1 MTLTELKYVI
11 AVAREHHFG
20 RAAESCGVSQPS
32 LSVAIRKLEEEL
44 GVSIFERRSSEIALT
59 PVGEKIVE
67 QAQRVMEESRRIADI
82 AHEGQDPLSGPIKLG
97 VIYTIGPYLLP
108 ELIRELSSDQ
118 PNMPV
123 YLEENFTSELLERL
137 KTGQLDLAIMADT
150 IADTGFMTGNVLNV
164 EALLS
169 LDPDVVLVNAPD
181 KRTLE
186 AVRNAGLPAVAVSA
200 TKWDY
205 DVEKTR
211 ASWMRILGELFP
223 DAHVKPE
230 IVAAESERLATL
242 VSDRLTN
249 LEEKDRPSVLFLVRL
264 SPTEIVTSGKHFF
277 GQYWANAAGGRNAAE
292 HITLQNANAVITM
305 EDVHALDPD
314 VILLTNFTTAQP
326 EDLLENRTEGRDWQ
340 GLRAVEKKAVHKMPL
355 GLYRS
360 FTPSIDSP
368 LTLLWMAKT
377 LHPERF
383 ADVDLKAE
391 TKRFYKTVFGR
402 ELTDEQVERI
412 YRPAKA
418 AGVGAARAR

>member
-150 IADTGFMTGNVLNV
+150 IADTGFMTLELYSEEFVVAVPSHHPWVNRNYVNSSELKDQTMLLLGAGHCFRDQIIGVCPDLMRFQAQASDVQRTVEGSSLQTICHMVAQGLGITVLPASAIPYLSGFSKSLQIIPFKAPVPTRRVLLVWRKSYPRMQAV
-164 EALLS
+164 EAVQAAVKKLRMNGCLP
-169 LDPDVVLVNAPD
+169 LD
-181 KRTLE
+181 
-186 AVRNAGLPAVAVSA
+186 
-200 TKWDY
+200 
-205 DVEKTR
+205 EKPR
-211 ASWMRILGELFP
+211 MR
-223 DAHVKPE
+223 
-230 IVAAESERLATL
+230 
-242 VSDRLTN
+242 
-249 LEEKDRPSVLFLVRL
+249 
-264 SPTEIVTSGKHFF
+264 
-277 GQYWANAAGGRNAAE
+277 
-292 HITLQNANAVITM
+292 
-305 EDVHALDPD
+305 
-314 VILLTNFTTAQP
+314 
-326 EDLLENRTEGRDWQ
+326 
-340 GLRAVEKKAVHKMPL
+340 
-355 GLYRS
+355 
-360 FTPSIDSP
+360 
-368 LTLLWMAKT
+368 
-377 LHPERF
+377 
-383 ADVDLKAE
+383 
-391 TKRFYKTVFGR
+391 
-402 ELTDEQVERI
+402 
-412 YRPAKA
+412 
-418 AGVGAARAR
+418 